1 MKKCPQCNTVY
12 ANETIYCLNDGK
24 PLIEENFSLPSTA
37 MNLEEE
43 QETVIRREPIII
55 DFAQSTSP
63 NEPITYQIP
72 PNAENIILNPPPQKS
87 SNIGKYAMFLII
99 GLLIG
104 GGLVFGAI
112 FLSNGLFQNRP
123 ANANRV
129 VVAAANTKQVKI
141 PDSNSASRHLEANKI
156 VDENEMNGRVIAT
169 NAYLRSAAGKDS
181 AIIDTLPLDDR
192 LKIGERENENS
203 PWYQVSCE
211 HGASGWMH
219 GNMIEFTK

>member
-12 ANETIYCLNDGK
+12 ANETIYCLNDGT

-43 QETVIRREPIII
+43 TETVIRHEPIVI
-55 DFAQSTSP
+55 DFAQNMSP

-72 PNAENIILNPPPQKS
+72 PDVENIIIQPSPRKS
-87 SNIGKYAMFLII
+87 SNVGKYAIFLIL
-99 GLLIG
+99 GLVIG
-104 GGLVFGAI
+104 GGLVLGAI
-112 FLSNGLFQNRP
+112 FLSKGWFQNS
-123 ANANRV
+123 NTNTNRN
-129 VVAAANTKQVKI
+129 VATVNTKQVKI

-156 VDENEMNGRVIAT
+156 VDENELNGRVIAV
-169 NAYLRSAAGKDS
+169 NAYLRSVAGKDS
-181 AIIDTLPLDDR
+181 AIIDTLPMDDR

-203 PWYQVSCE
+203 PWYQVTCE

>member
-12 ANETIYCLNDGK
+12 ANETIYCLNDGT
-24 PLIEENFSLPSTA
+24 PLIAENFSLPSTA

-43 QETVIRREPIII
+43 TETVIRHEPMVI
-55 DFAQSTSP
+55 DFAQNTLP

-72 PNAENIILNPPPQKS
+72 PNVENVINPSLQKS
-87 SNIGKYAMFLII
+87 SNIGKYAIFLML

-104 GGLVFGAI
+104 GGLVLGAI
-112 FLSNGLFQNRP
+112 FLSKGLFQNSNV
-123 ANANRV
+123 NANR
-129 VVAAANTKQVKI
+129 VVAAANTKQVKVT
-141 PDSNSASRHLEANKI
+141 DANSSSKHLEANKI
-156 VDENEMNGRVIAT
+156 ADENELNGRVIAV

-181 AIIDTLPLDDR
+181 AIIDTLPMDDR
-192 LKIGERENENS
+192 LKIGDRENENS
-203 PWYQVSCE
+203 PWYQITCE